1 MNKNAQLT
9 GTRQGRPK
17 SRDLNRTRARI
28 LAAARNE
35 FVARGF
41 AGARTRAIARRA
53 GVNQW
58 MLCYCFG
65 SKKNLYREI
74 LRARLAERT
83 RAMESGPHGFAARL
97 VHLFTSTARD
107 PDGVRLL
114 QWEALTARKGE
125 LLAAEERRTVVRQAK
140 TRLEGLR
147 QRGLLPPEVDLEQ
160 LWISLLALAIFPLA
174 FPQLVRLAT
183 GLYPTDA
190 RFQARRVAFLTWL
203 AERLLPAA
211 SVTTSSGVHDEPQ
224 HVTPQRAVR
233 KTPCRATSR

>member
-1 MNKNAQLT
+1 MSKTARLA

-28 LAAARNE
+28 LAAARSE

-41 AGARTRAIARRA
+41 AGARTRTIARRA

-65 SKKNLYREI
+65 SKENLYREV
-74 LRARLAERT
+74 LRKRLAERT

-97 VHLFTSTARD
+97 VHLFTTTARD

-125 LLAAEERRTVVRQAK
+125 LLAAEERRAVVRQAK

-147 QRGLLPPEVDLEQ
+147 QRGLLPPGVDLEQ
-160 LWISLLALAIFPLA
+160 LWISILALAIFPVA
-174 FPQLVRLAT
+174 FPQLARLAT
-183 GLYPTDA
+183 GLDPTDA
-190 RFQARRVAFLTWL
+190 RFQARRVAFLTWM
-203 AERLLPAA
+203 AERLLAA
-211 SVTTSSGVHDEPQ
+211 ESLANSSGIHEGPQ
-224 HVTPQRAVR
+224 CVKPSRAEHEER
-233 KTPCRATSR
+233 PSGL